1 MGRRQVVRQRT
12 LTPPFAGSN
21 PSAPVILKIYPY
33 VMTVKI
39 QFIRGIN
46 EPVIP
51 EIRLTKSNNASTGTA
66 IFQFKNPKIF
76 LEEVNVKKTITG
88 MYLIDSEG
96 IIITKRL
103 ITYFINGKPEIL
115 EAIYIIRNTLEW
127 ERLTR
132 FLTRFSE
139 SNNLTFIQSEKN

>member
-1 MGRRQVVRQRT
+1 
-12 LTPPFAGSN
+12 
-21 PSAPVILKIYPY
+21 
-33 VMTVKI
+33 MTVKI
-39 QFIRGIN
+39 QFIRGVN
-46 EPVIP
+46 EPIIP
-51 EIRLTKSNNASTGTA
+51 EIRLTKSNNASTGNA

-76 LEEVNVKKTITG
+76 LEEVNIKKTITG

-115 EAIYIIRNTLEW
+115 EAIYIIRNTTEW

-132 FLTRFSE
+132 FLTRLSE

>member
-1 MGRRQVVRQRT
+1 
-12 LTPPFAGSN
+12 
-21 PSAPVILKIYPY
+21 
-33 VMTVKI
+33 MTVKI
-39 QFIRGIN
+39 QFILGIDEN
-46 EPVIP
+46 VIP

-66 IFQFKNPKIF
+66 IFQFKNPNIF
-76 LEEVNVKKTITG
+76 NEEINEKKSITG

-115 EAIYIIRNTLEW
+115 EAIYIIRNTTEW

-139 SNNLTFIQSEKN
+139 SNNLTFISCVLSFIISHSAKIS

>member
-1 MGRRQVVRQRT
+1 
-12 LTPPFAGSN
+12 
-21 PSAPVILKIYPY
+21 
-33 VMTVKI
+33 MTVKI

-76 LEEVNVKKTITG
+76 LEEVIVKKTITG

-132 FLTRFSE
+132 FLTRLSE